1 MKRPSR
7 RKTLVLGI
15 LLSAL
20 AAVAVLLVI
29 RGNADASDDG
39 PTVVVSRDTVHI
51 RVEEVGIVEP
61 FRQVEL
67 KSKIAGQV
75 DEVRVDVGDR
85 VKAGDL
91 LVQLDP
97 HDTKQELRRAAA
109 EHRVNRVMLEQA
121 KKLFGF
127 KNEAHRLGVLS
138 DLELAAVQGD
148 VRRLEA
154 QNAVHAAVQSQ
165 LRDRIESTRLR
176 APIDGVVL
184 VRNIEPGEMVTP
196 GVAAMVDGKPLLV
209 VAQVDR
215 LLARTELNQLDVARL
230 SLGQKVEVRVDAL
243 PDHVFE
249 GKVFRIAAMAQNS
262 ERRPDSRLQVFPV
275 DVVVD
280 ASQPG
285 ADGLKP
291 GMVAD
296 LRVDIESRE
305 DVLAVPLEAVVY
317 EKGDPHVRKIAGET
331 EELVAVR
338 LGKQNAEVAEILE
351 GVNEGDT
358 LRIRPADTEAR
369 NKD

>member
-7 RKTLVLGI
+7 FKTIAIGI

-20 AAVAVLLVI
+20 VVGVVLFVL
-29 RGNADASDDG
+29 RGNANANDDG
-39 PTVVVSRDTVHI
+39 PTIVVARDTVHI

-75 DEVRVDVGDR
+75 EEVRVDVGDR
-85 VKAGDL
+85 VKANDV

-109 EHRVNRVMLEQA
+109 EHRVNRVMLDQA

-138 DLELAAVQGD
+138 DLELASVRGD

-154 QNAVHAAVQSQ
+154 ENGVHVAVQSQ

-184 VRNIEPGEMVTP
+184 ARNIEPGEMVTP

-215 LLARTELNQLDVARL
+215 LLVRTELNQLDVSRL
-230 SLGQKVEVRVDAL
+230 SLGQAVEVRVDAL
-243 PDHVFE
+243 PEHTFE

-275 DVVVD
+275 DVVID
-280 ASQPG
+280 ASQSG
-285 ADGLKP
+285 AEGLKP
-291 GMVAD
+291 GMIAD

-305 DVLAVPLEAVVY
+305 DVLAIPLEAIVY
-317 EKGDPHVRKIAGET
+317 EKGDPHVRKLVGEE
-331 EELVAVR
+331 EELVEVH
-338 LGKQNAEVAEILE
+338 LGKQNAQLAEVLE
-351 GVNEGDT
+351 GVDEGDT
-358 LRIRPADTEAR
+358 LRVRPADTEAR